1 MAKLIRY
8 LLIAFAVILSIT
20 ACDILGSDKKEKTPE
35 VVGKEYTTENGNSV
49 EKNANDSTPQQ
60 LAERMKEISKSAVR
74 WHVIAMAAIVLVV
87 ITLLLTLYYKHKVKQ
102 LGEKTNEC
110 FKELKSLQDA
120 VEKAQWKQIQ
130 RQGAKSDAMSS
141 MERYYHTLEERVSK
155 LEKDRVKANTSP
167 QRNNAIPPQTASDKV
182 VYVKSSYQN
191 IFTEVFHSK
200 QESCVYKIKLINDH
214 EGEFDLIDSTK
225 LNIMRQISY
234 KDVVDVVEGCP
245 LAEATDYKPIS
256 FGKCIKTS
264 EGRDSAWKVTEKL
277 KIKTLK

>member
-60 LAERMKEISKSAVR
+60 LAERMKEISKSAAR

-130 RQGAKSDAMSS
+130 RQGAKSDVMSS

>member
-225 LNIMRQISY
+225 LNIMRQISIS
-234 KDVVDVVEGCP
+234 DVVDVVEGCP

>member
-110 FKELKSLQDA
+110 FRELKSLQDA

-130 RQGAKSDAMSS
+130 RQGAKSDVMSS

>member
-120 VEKAQWKQIQ
+120 IEKAQWKQIQ

>member
-35 VVGKEYTTENGNSV
+35 VAGKEYTTENGNSV

-130 RQGAKSDAMSS
+130 RQGAKSDVMSS

>member
-35 VVGKEYTTENGNSV
+35 AVGKEYTTENGNSV

-120 VEKAQWKQIQ
+120 VEKEQWKQIQ

>member
-225 LNIMRQISY
+225 LKIMRQISY

>member
-130 RQGAKSDAMSS
+130 RQGARSDVMSS

>member
-245 LAEATDYKPIS
+245 LAEATDYKPI
-256 FGKCIKTS
+256 
-264 EGRDSAWKVTEKL
+264 
-277 KIKTLK
+277 

>member
-60 LAERMKEISKSAVR
+60 LAERMREISKSAVR

>member
-130 RQGAKSDAMSS
+130 RQGAKSDVMSS

-155 LEKDRVKANTSP
+155 LEKDRVKANISP

>member
-130 RQGAKSDAMSS
+130 RQGAKSDVMSS

>member
-1 MAKLIRY
+1 MSCHLWK
-8 LLIAFAVILSIT
+8 
-20 ACDILGSDKKEKTPE
+20 G
-35 VVGKEYTTENGNSV
+35 TT
-49 EKNANDSTPQQ
+49 
-60 LAERMKEISKSAVR
+60 I
-74 WHVIAMAAIVLVV
+74 H
-87 ITLLLTLYYKHKVKQ
+87 
-102 LGEKTNEC
+102 
-110 FKELKSLQDA
+110 LK
-120 VEKAQWKQIQ
+120 
-130 RQGAKSDAMSS
+130 
-141 MERYYHTLEERVSK
+141 
-155 LEKDRVKANTSP
+155 KDRVKANTSP